1 MHPALIT
8 VLIAERDRE
17 LTRRTRNAWRRP
29 DTRSARSTSRRPRR
43 AQRLTGALARGLAFF
58 S

>member
-8 VLIAERDRE
+8 VLIAERERE
-17 LTRRTRNAWRRP
+17 LTRRTRNAWQRP
-29 DTRSARSTSRRPRR
+29 DTRPARSPSRRPHR
-43 AQRLTGALARGLAFF
+43 AQRLTGALARRLAFF

>member
-8 VLIAERDRE
+8 VLIAEQERD
-17 LTRRTRNAWRRP
+17 LVRRTRHAWQRP
-29 DTRSARSTSRRPRR
+29 ENRSVRSPSRRPRR
-43 AQRLTGALARGLAFF
+43 AQRLTGALARGVAFF